1 MILLWSY
8 NAFHVIR
15 NYYTG
20 INSMPGNLWMRP
32 LSSQPL
38 RVDVEGYRRISK
50 HLVQHF
56 NPSSVKETTN
66 RRSRDG
72 NIGVLLNPGE

>member
-8 NAFHVIR
+8 NASHVIC

-20 INSMPGNLWMRP
+20 IDSMSGNLWVLL

-38 RVDVEGYRRISK
+38 RVDVEVYRRISK

-56 NPSSVKETTN
+56 NPSSVKEATN

-72 NIGVLLNPGE
+72 NIGILLNPGE